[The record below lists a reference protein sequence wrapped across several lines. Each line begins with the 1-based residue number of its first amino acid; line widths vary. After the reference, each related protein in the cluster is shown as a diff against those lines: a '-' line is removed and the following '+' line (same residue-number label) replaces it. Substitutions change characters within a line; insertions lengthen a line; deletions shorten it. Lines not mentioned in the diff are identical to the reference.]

1 MQSAGIRGGPGR
13 CRASTAFWRNLLV
26 VEVDH
31 PRLGDVRQVATPLRL
46 SDGEAPLGR
55 GPTRGEHTE
64 AVLEE
69 LCGYTQEQVRALHDA
84 GVFGADAR
92 SA

>member
-1 MQSAGIRGGPGR
+1 MPSTPVNDVAAALEDPQTVARQS
-13 CRASTAFWRNLLV
+13 V

-31 PRLGDVRQVATPLRL
+31 PRLGAVRQVATPLRL
-46 SDGEAPLGR
+46 SDGEAPLRR
-55 GPTRGEHTE
+55 GPSRGEHTE
-64 AVLEE
+64 AVLEK